1 MTKQLHWKKEYIFQK
16 KGDQD
21 QTFVNIVRRNLIQ
34 VVKKTREKDC
44 HIRETHTFECK
55 VCDFN
60 NRNKEEL
67 DTHLLTCL
75 CPVYLQIQK
84 TE

>member
-1 MTKQLHWKKEYIFQK
+1 M
-16 KGDQD
+16 
-21 QTFVNIVRRNLIQ
+21 NIVRRNLIQ

-55 VCDFN
+55 VCDFK

-67 DTHLLTCL
+67 DTHILACV

-84 TE
+84 TEWNEESLQIKAYSEYNY